1 MVFWVKEYLET
12 FFPANR
18 PVVFFNGEGKTR
30 ATINICI
37 FDILWIFAATIQCW
51 INNVLVQLDVF
62 V

>member
-37 FDILWIFAATIQCW
+37 FDIL
-51 INNVLVQLDVF
+51 
-62 V
+62 